1 MTDSPYPPPEGSP
14 QYGQSYE
21 GQSPYG
27 PPQGAGSWAPAP
39 VTRPP
44 AMDRA
49 VLLMKVGAVVSA
61 LSALSALLM
70 GGEVRDMVVES
81 TRSQPS
87 SPPLTPGQIDTAV
100 NVAMGTVFVAGLVGV
115 GLWILMAVMNGK
127 GKSWARIVA
136 TIFFVISVLSFFAG
150 FAQPQPQSLS
160 SRLLSILTVAIG
172 AGAIYYMYQKESTA
186 FYEASSRR

>member
-1 MTDSPYPPPEGSP
+1 MTESPYPPPEGSP
-14 QYGQSYE
+14 QYGQPYE

-27 PPQGAGSWAPAP
+27 PPQPAGSWAPAP
-39 VTRPP
+39 VIRPP

-61 LSALSALLM
+61 LSALLM
-70 GGEVRDMVVES
+70 VGQVRDMVVES
-81 TRSQPS
+81 SRSQPAN
-87 SPPLTPGQIDTAV
+87 PPLTPDQIDTLV
-100 NVAMGTVFVAGLVGV
+100 NVSMAIMIVTGLVGV

-127 GKSWARIVA
+127 GTSWARIVA
-136 TIFFVISVLSFFAG
+136 TIFFVISVLSLVASFT
-150 FAQPQPQSLS
+150 QPQSLTS
-160 SRLLSILTVAIG
+160 QSLPILTVAIG

>member
-27 PPQGAGSWAPAP
+27 PPQPAGSWAPAP